1 MNRLEMPVGDER
13 LQYAYPRRTY
23 KSNSNWLVGPMADS
37 LLADFLIGRL
47 RRDGAVPLQIQIA
60 SAIRDAVCDGTLK
73 RSARLPSSRTLA
85 LALGVSRIT
94 VVMAYDRLLADGYL
108 RTDSTSGTFVS
119 DTLPHA
125 TNSAPRGLAERTL
138 SERGK
143 QLIRAPAGIHE
154 RKGAFVPGVCDTNCF
169 PDQIWRRIQNR
180 YLGERHTDLMGY
192 SNPGGYLPLRRA
204 LSEYLRVSRAVR
216 ASPEQIIVTMGSN
229 QSIDLCSRI
238 LADPGELAYVE
249 NPCHWA
255 TPIVL
260 RANGLEVEAVTVDN
274 DGMDVE
280 RCSRPGRLVVTTPSH
295 QFPMGVTLSNERR
308 AALHAVAEQ
317 WDAFVLEDDYDSEF
331 RYDQRPLASLQGSDE
346 NGRVILMGTFSK
358 VMYPGMRLSYIVV
371 PPDFV
376 DAFAAA
382 SLRLYRPGHLC
393 LQAAMADF
401 IADGHFSRHIR
412 RMRDIYGARQSE
424 LLGCLD
430 RCFGDSLETSRNAAG
445 LHMTIRLGGL
455 TDFDTAVSRSIEQG
469 IYLRR
474 LHTFNQGDPRFRDGF
489 LLGFGALDVDAIRP
503 AVDAFAAIV
512 ERIVTSSVQDA
523 P

>member
-1 MNRLEMPVGDER
+1 
-13 LQYAYPRRTY
+13 
-23 KSNSNWLVGPMADS
+23 MADS

-47 RRDGAVPLQIQIA
+47 CRDGAVPLQLQITN
-60 SAIRDAVCDGTLK
+60 AIRDAVCDGTLK

-85 LALGVSRIT
+85 SALGVSRIT
-94 VVMAYDRLLADGYL
+94 VVAAYDRLSADGYL
-108 RTDSTSGTFVS
+108 RSDSTSGTFVS
-119 DTLPHA
+119 DKLPHS
-125 TNSAPRGLAERTL
+125 TKSAPLGCPERTL

-143 QLIRAPAGIHE
+143 QLIRAPGGIQE
-154 RKGAFVPGVCDTNCF
+154 RKGAFVPGVCDTDCF

-180 YLGERHTDLMGY
+180 YLGKRHAELMGY

-216 ASPEQIIVTMGSN
+216 TSPEQIIVTMGSN

-255 TPIVL
+255 TPILL
-260 RANGLEVEAVTVDN
+260 RANGLEVEAVGVDN
-274 DGMDVE
+274 DGMNVE
-280 RCSRPGRLVVTTPSH
+280 RCARRARLIVTTPSH
-295 QFPMGVTLSNERR
+295 QFPMGVTLSDERR
-308 AALHAVAEQ
+308 AALHAAAEQ

-331 RYDQRPLASLQGSDE
+331 RYDQRPLPSLQGSDE

-371 PPDFV
+371 PPDLV

-382 SLRLYRPGHLC
+382 SLRLYRPGHLP

-401 IADGHFSRHIR
+401 MVDGHFSKHIR

-430 RCFGDSLETSRNAAG
+430 RCFGDRLETSRNAAG
-445 LHMTIRLGGL
+445 LHMTIRLREL
-455 TDFDTAVSRSIEQG
+455 ADFDTTVSRSIEQG

-474 LHTFNQGDPRFRDGF
+474 LHTFNQGDPQFRDGF
-489 LLGFGALDVDAIRP
+489 LLGFGALDVEAIRP
-503 AVDAFAAIV
+503 AVEAFA
-512 ERIVTSSVQDA
+512 RIVDSVRL
-523 P
+523 